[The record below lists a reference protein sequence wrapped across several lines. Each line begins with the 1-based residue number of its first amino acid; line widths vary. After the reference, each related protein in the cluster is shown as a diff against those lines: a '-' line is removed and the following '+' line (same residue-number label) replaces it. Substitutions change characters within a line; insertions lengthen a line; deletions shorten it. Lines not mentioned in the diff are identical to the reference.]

1 MSTHIDIS
9 PSGFSFTSIVQQ
21 INDYAENLKLQK
33 IERKTQKL
41 EATRDKEVKAIFD
54 NFLYSPKAQKKF
66 FDFVGDLIDSEG
78 QKLLNQ
84 VDKELAMFVCENLEE
99 SNVLESLIKSQDAYD
114 KTDFDEL
121 EDFYTYKSFMSLVHK
136 ITDFYE
142 NMKEKSHE
150 LESEDYFIFIE
161 QEINKSIKGSK
172 RHAIHSI
179 EGFLNDL

>member
-1 MSTHIDIS
+1 MAIKK
-9 PSGFSFTSIVQQ
+9 PQ
-21 INDYAENLKLQK
+21 INQFSSYFEIITIDLSKFNIDYDVE
-33 IERKTQKL
+33 
-41 EATRDKEVKAIFD
+41 FD
-54 NFLYSPKAQKKF
+54 NVQSIQANIKTLYKF
-66 FDFVGDLIDSEG
+66 M
-78 QKLLNQ
+78 N
-84 VDKELAMFVCENLEE
+84 
-99 SNVLESLIKSQDAYD
+99 Y
-114 KTDFDEL
+114 DFDEL
-121 EDFYTYKSFMSLVHK
+121 EDFYTYKSFISLVHK

>member
-121 EDFYTYKSFMSLVHK
+121 E
-136 ITDFYE
+136 
-142 NMKEKSHE
+142 
-150 LESEDYFIFIE
+150 SEDYFIFIE